1 MRLPLPQGH
10 RVVRLA
16 VHAALAVLLVGG
28 WELAATRG
36 WVDPFYVSRPAAIG
50 GRVREWFASGMIW
63 PHLRVTAIEAMLAL
77 VLGLALGLM
86 TGFLCG
92 RSRTVSALCGPYLK
106 VLNSLPRV
114 VLAPLFLIWFGL
126 GIWSKVAFGVTLV
139 FFVVFFNVYQGVR
152 DVDQALVDHV
162 RMLGAGQAA
171 LLRHVYLPSALT
183 WVFSSLHAGVG
194 FALVGAVVGEYLGA
208 SGGVGYLISQAEGVL
223 DTTGVFAGMAVLGA
237 MVMVIDVVTRCAER
251 RLLRW
256 KPSR

>member
-1 MRLPLPQGH
+1 MNLSLLHGR
-10 RVVRLA
+10 RITRLA
-16 VHAALAVLLVGG
+16 VHVALAVLLVGG
-28 WELAATRG
+28 WELAAAQG
-36 WVDPFYVSRPAAIG
+36 WIDPFYVSRPGAIG
-50 GRVREWFASGMIW
+50 GRVREWFASGTIW
-63 PHLRVTAIEAMLAL
+63 PHLRVTATEALLAL
-77 VLGLALGLM
+77 VLGLVLGLAA
-86 TGFLCG
+86 GFLCG
-92 RSRTVSALCGPYLK
+92 RSRTASALCGPYLK

-152 DVDQALVDHV
+152 DVDPALVEHV

-208 SGGVGYLISQAEGVL
+208 AEGVGYLISQAEGVL
-223 DTTGVFAGMAVLGA
+223 DTTGVFAGMAVLSA
-237 MVMVIDVVTRCAER
+237 LVMVIDVATRCAER

-256 KPSR
+256 KP